1 MAGIKII
8 GLGKASGD
16 VTVTNDDLAKI
27 VDTSDSWIREKSGI
41 RTRYFA
47 REKSNADMA
56 AEAAAMAVKHAGIA
70 AEEIAVCI
78 VCTFTAD
85 DHTPATACSV
95 CGRLGLPE
103 EVLALDLNGACAGF
117 IYGCHLANGLLTLQ
131 PEKYA
136 LIIGSE
142 KISSFINME
151 DRSTCV
157 LFGDGAG
164 AAVVKWDQAAEF
176 IFHGG
181 CVPDRQVLHCRRNSC
196 IEMGGQEVYRF
207 AVSKVP
213 ACIKTLLEKSGR
225 SAGEID
231 YFVCHQANERI
242 IDAAARRITPEQSEK
257 EKFFK
262 NLYHYGNTSAASIP
276 IALCEMAQQGLLEK
290 HSRLICTGFGA
301 GLSYGGMYIT
311 SEVK

>member
-78 VCTFTAD
+78 VCTFTPD
-85 DHTPATACSV
+85 DYTPATACSV

-117 IYGCHLANGLLTLQ
+117 IYGCHLANGLLASQ
-131 PEKYA
+131 PEKYGRQSN
-136 LIIGSE
+136 LRPFWRRRGSG
-142 KISSFINME
+142 SCSVG
-151 DRSTCV
+151 T
-157 LFGDGAG
+157 DGGVFFSRRLRAG
-164 AAVVKWDQAAEF
+164 QRGAS
-176 IFHGG
+176 
-181 CVPDRQVLHCRRNSC
+181 L
-196 IEMGGQEVYRF
+196 
-207 AVSKVP
+207 
-213 ACIKTLLEKSGR
+213 
-225 SAGEID
+225 SAGQL
-231 YFVCHQANERI
+231 H
-242 IDAAARRITPEQSEK
+242 
-257 EKFFK
+257 
-262 NLYHYGNTSAASIP
+262 
-276 IALCEMAQQGLLEK
+276 
-290 HSRLICTGFGA
+290 
-301 GLSYGGMYIT
+301 
-311 SEVK
+311 